1 MRKIRRG
8 CFETNSS
15 SVHAIC
21 IATDGIIEKA
31 RYLIFSF
38 GEYGWEEAHLYSS
51 QEKLSYALTAL
62 FNAYPYNYEDVVEK
76 YNELREWFREDGIQM
91 QLFFDDSTDDAVFGK
106 TIWSCGDAYWH
117 DCGSLDHADE
127 AKEFVDYIFDS
138 KENMFA
144 YLFNENSY
152 VETGND
158 NSDYIPRVD
167 VAYPHVTFWKGN

>member
-1 MRKIRRG
+1 MRKVRRG

-21 IATDGIIEKA
+21 IATDGDVEKA
-31 RYLIFSF
+31 REMIFSF
-38 GEYGWEEAHLYSS
+38 GEYGWEENTLSLP

-62 FNAYPYNYEDVVEK
+62 FNAYSEDYDYVVEK
-76 YNELREWFREDGIQM
+76 YNLLKDWFKNEDIGVRNCW
-91 QLFFDDSTDDAVFGK
+91 DNCPYDAVFGK
-106 TIWSCGDAYWH
+106 NVFGFGECWH

-144 YLFNENSY
+144 FLFNEDSY

-167 VAYPHVTFWKGN
+167 VTYPHATFWKGN